1 MQTELIK
8 RKPLMRIIPL
18 LGLPLSLI
26 FMGCGASSSSKN
38 SANNGQIQCNPN
50 VTSSFAIRT
59 IPTDGS
65 TPIILRDLNLV
76 NPSSCVNLE
85 AVSLNE
91 CGDFLSTISPDLWT
105 VDENLAYLNS
115 NAAQAE
121 ICFHRGG
128 TLANMPSPIE
138 FTSANQSAL
147 INVSVEWTPQKIND
161 LFRWYKADSFKPL
174 NDNIL
179 VGQSSSRWSDF
190 SLSNQ
195 YAGMA
200 TSGREPRYKNT
211 GAFPIVQICGS
222 SAGCAGVSQNQHL
235 RIGSSF
241 AEFANTDLTLFYV
254 VARKNVNVNYLLV
267 NQSNG
272 NNTGT
277 FFGWVSNTQFRMGL
291 SGPSGANQVTAT
303 IPAYSGTPEFEIWTG
318 RLGTVNN
325 VENPG
330 LRIYLNHAELA
341 ANTNVVTQQV
351 TATTIPYVG
360 TQRSE
365 HSSAN
370 FEVAEIIV
378 YKRAL
383 TSIERCQVDRY
394 LSQKYNLT
402 LAVNCAVQ

>member
-1 MQTELIK
+1 MQNEGIKGKPTVKKSFLI
-8 RKPLMRIIPL
+8 L
-18 LGLPLSLI
+18 LILPFLFL
-26 FMGCGASSSSKN
+26 GCGASSGSKN

-50 VTSSFAIRT
+50 VTGSFAIRSV
-59 IPTDGS
+59 PTDGS
-65 TPIILRDLNLV
+65 SPLILRDLELV

-91 CGDFLSTISPDLWT
+91 CGDFLTTINPDSWT

-115 NAAQAE
+115 NAARAE

-128 TLANMPSPIE
+128 TLANMPSPVE
-138 FTSANQSAL
+138 FSSANQSAL

-161 LFRWYKADSFKPL
+161 LSRWYKADSFKPAIENL
-174 NDNIL
+174 L
-179 VGQSSSRWSDF
+179 VGQTSIRWSDF

-200 TSGREPRYKNT
+200 ASGREPLYKNS
-211 GAFPIVQICGS
+211 GGFPVVQICGS
-222 SAGCAGVSQNQHL
+222 TAGCAGVSQSQHL

-254 VARKNVNVNYLLV
+254 VARKNANVNYLLV

-277 FFGWVSNTQFRMGL
+277 FLGWVSNTQFRMGL
-291 SGPSGANQVTAT
+291 NGPSGANQVTAT
-303 IPAYSGTPEFEIWTG
+303 VPAYNGTPQFEIWSG
-318 RLGTVNN
+318 RLGTVAN

-330 LRIYLNHAELA
+330 LRIYLNHAEVA
-341 ANTNVVTQQV
+341 ANAAVTTQQV

-365 HSSAN
+365 HSNAH
-370 FEVAEIIV
+370 FDVAEILV

-383 TSIERCQVDRY
+383 TARERCQVDRY

-402 LAVNCAVQ
+402 LAVSCAVQ